1 MPCKHY
7 KYNHKI
13 FLKCCNKYYDCIYC
27 HNQENDHYVKPSNVT
42 KIKCLKC
49 NTIQSSTQKCINC
62 DYEFSKYFCSKCN
75 YYNNKEIHH
84 CDKCNLCYIK
94 NKNDELQC
102 NNCNDSMNEK
112 QCQICLED
120 IKNSNQKYYKLN
132 CNHIIH
138 KECYKQYK
146 KYSINNNKI
155 FNCTICRKTI
165 KKDLDEERFDYI
177 INNNIFLTNWKSN
190 ILCYDCY
197 EESDIDYHPNYLK
210 CLKCNSYNTNQ
221 IKIIKST

>member
-27 HNQENDHYVKPSNVT
+27 HNQENDHYVKPNNVI

-49 NTIQSSTQKCINC
+49 NTSQSPTKKCINC

-94 NKNDELQC
+94 NKNDESQC
-102 NNCNDSMNEK
+102 NNCNDFKNEK

-120 IKNSNQKYYKLN
+120 IK
-132 CNHIIH
+132 
-138 KECYKQYK
+138 
-146 KYSINNNKI
+146 NNKI

-165 KKDLDEERFDYI
+165 KKDLDEERFDNM